1 VFESWINHWEDKF
14 DELDGRK
21 VPEEDKEAIV
31 ELLVDVL
38 KERAEID

>member
-1 VFESWINHWEDKF
+1 MFGSWIDHWKEKF

-21 VPEEDKEAIV
+21 VPEEDKDAIV
-31 ELLVDVL
+31 ELLVDAL